1 MAGKYQVPPVNAYK
15 VLIHRWLS
23 THTLLIIYN
32 HEITTLE
39 KFKTNCLLFKES
51 LIMYIY
57 DSMLNLKIKYY
68 SYKSIAFSFNY

>member
-1 MAGKYQVPPVNAYK
+1 MAGKYQVPPVNAYL

-39 KFKTNCLLFKES
+39 KIQNVLFAFQR
-51 LIMYIY
+51 IIDNVYI
-57 DSMLNLKIKYY
+57 
-68 SYKSIAFSFNY
+68 

>member
-32 HEITTLE
+32 
-39 KFKTNCLLFKES
+39 KTYCLLFKES